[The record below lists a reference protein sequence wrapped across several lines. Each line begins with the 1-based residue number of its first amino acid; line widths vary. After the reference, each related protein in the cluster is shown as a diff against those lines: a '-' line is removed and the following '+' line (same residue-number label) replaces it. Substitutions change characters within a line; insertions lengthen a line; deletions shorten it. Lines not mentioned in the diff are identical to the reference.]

1 MDSLSTREYSS
12 NMHAVI
18 IRSFGGPEVLEPAD
32 LPKPNPRAGEV
43 LIHVR
48 AAGVNPVDYKIRS
61 GAFGKE
67 DTPLPAILGRD
78 VSGTVESVGPGV
90 SGVKLGDEVYA
101 FLGSHSGGYAEFAI
115 ARESEVAEK
124 PRSLGFV
131 EAAAVPLAA
140 TTAWQALFDH
150 GQLLP
155 GQRVLIHGAG
165 GGVGHFA
172 VQFGKAKGAIVIAV
186 ADPKDFKL
194 LKMLG
199 ADELIDYKR
208 ERFEDRAKRVDLV
221 IDLVGGKTQERSWAV
236 VKRGGALV
244 STVQPP
250 SEQKAR
256 ENGARGILFMA
267 RPQREQ
273 LIAIAKL
280 IDDGKVV
287 VAVNHTHPLDEAKEV
302 HEELE
307 NEHSH
312 GKLVLTVP

>member
-1 MDSLSTREYSS
+1 
-12 NMHAVI
+12 MHAVI

-32 LPKPNPRAGEV
+32 LPKPNPREGEV

-67 DTPLPAILGRD
+67 DTPLPMVLGRD

-90 SGVKLGDEVYA
+90 TSVKPGDEVYA
-101 FLGSHSGGYAEFAI
+101 FLGFHSGGYAEFAL
-115 ARESEVAEK
+115 ARETEVAGK
-124 PRSLGFV
+124 PRSLDFV
-131 EAAAVPLAA
+131 ESAAVPLAA

-150 GQLLP
+150 GQLQP
-155 GQRVLIHGAG
+155 GQRVLIQGAG

-172 VQFGKAKGAIVIAV
+172 VQFAKAKGATVFAV
-186 ADPKDFKL
+186 ADGKDFKL

-199 ADELIDYKR
+199 VDELIDYKR
-208 ERFEDRAKRVDLV
+208 ERFEDRAKGVDLV
-221 IDLVGGKTQERSWAV
+221 IDLVGGKTQERSWSV
-236 VKRGGALV
+236 LKRGGAMV
-244 STVQPP
+244 STVQQP

-256 ENGARGILFMA
+256 ENGARGTVFMA
-267 RPQREQ
+267 QPRHEQ
-273 LIAIAKL
+273 LVTIAKL

-287 VAVNHTHPLDEAKEV
+287 VAVSHTHPLDEAKEV

-307 NEHSH
+307 NEHSR
-312 GKLVLTVP
+312 GKLVLTVS